1 MASKRAKL
9 MAQRDRERRARENL
23 LLDEELASNLK
34 RMKAEVGGFARPG
47 SKIAKGTKQALAL
60 KDQLQRFGPR
70 FTTDFRG
77 LARAD
82 PSPKVEQAPRY
93 EGAMAEREA
102 KAVEEAKF
110 LKNRVGPLGNK
121 MGDQYMTDTD
131 LADFQK
137 GLLRRRS

>member
-1 MASKRAKL
+1 
-9 MAQRDRERRARENL
+9 MAQRDRERRARESL
-23 LLDEELASNLK
+23 AVEEQLASNLK
-34 RMKAEVGGFARPG
+34 RLKAEVGGFARPG
-47 SKIAKGTKQALAL
+47 SKIATGTKQKLAL

-70 FTTDFRG
+70 YTTSFRG
-77 LARAD
+77 EARAD
-82 PSPKVEQAPRY
+82 PVPRMEVQPTY
-93 EGAMAEREA
+93 EGDMAVREA
-102 KAVEEAKF
+102 QAKEEAKF